1 MQERL
6 AQLQEMRDERVAKV
20 EAVIEA
26 SKSDEQALRV
36 ANAQLD
42 SLERTRKA
50 LAERR
55 EADNLAV
62 RKVATTLAQQVSKY
76 AHRKM

>member
-1 MQERL
+1 
-6 AQLQEMRDERVAKV
+6 MRDERVAKV
-20 EAVIEA
+20 SAVIEA

-55 EADNLAV
+55 EAENLAV
-62 RKVATTLAQQVSKY
+62 RKVAATLAQQVSKY

>member
-6 AQLQEMRDERVAKV
+6 VQLQEMRDERVAKV
-20 EAVIEA
+20 EAVITA

-62 RKVATTLAQQVSKY
+62 RKVAAALAQQVSKY